1 MALSEW
7 EALRKTFKHQP
18 EHDTKDHVFF
28 FVLAKT
34 DFLNILFICL
44 RSSRSTQLYV
54 QRGVPSTQDEEV
66 LTDAWWVVLCLSNG
80 RNDKIQAVIDSDVF
94 PHLMEVPV

>member
-18 EHDTKDHVFF
+18 EHDTLDKVWKTFKHQQSMM
-28 FVLAKT
+28 VL
-34 DFLNILFICL
+34 I

-66 LTDAWWVVLCLSNG
+66 LTDA
-80 RNDKIQAVIDSDVF
+80 
-94 PHLMEVPV
+94 

>member
-18 EHDTKDHVFF
+18 EHDTLDKVWKTFKHQQSMMVLIRFLSGIMFFF
-28 FVLAKT
+28 FVSAKT

-66 LTDAWWVVLCLSNG
+66 LTDA
-80 RNDKIQAVIDSDVF
+80 
-94 PHLMEVPV
+94 